1 MTRYAR
7 LLCLLLAGA
16 LLGACAAPQTPPQQ
30 TQYLL
35 SASRSGAP
43 LAARYDTLR
52 LLPLRASPPYDTPYF
67 VYRET
72 AQRYVSDPYR
82 GLVSA
87 PALQV
92 GNRLQDWL
100 AASGI
105 ARHVIGPGPLPAQ
118 VRLVGELTRLD
129 VDLRDA
135 KARAVKLELRL
146 RAEDENSQAL
156 LLDRQFSASA
166 PLAVVTPDSIAAA
179 ADQALASLLGDV
191 ETALYQAR

>member
-1 MTRYAR
+1 MIHYAR
-7 LLCLLLAGA
+7 ILSALVIAALLA
-16 LLGACAAPQTPPQQ
+16 ACTVPQTPPQQ

-43 LAARYDTLR
+43 VAARYDTVR
-52 LLPLRASPPYDTPYF
+52 LLPLRANPPYDTPYF

-72 AQRYVSDPYR
+72 AQRYISDPYR

-87 PALQV
+87 PAQQV
-92 GNRLQDWL
+92 GSRLQDWL

-118 VRLVGELTRLD
+118 ARLVGELTRFD

-146 RAEDENSQAL
+146 RAEDESSQAL

-191 ETALYQAR
+191 ETALNQAR